1 MARRNESIFGSVVVL
16 ILGGG
21 FALFWIGGAAS
32 HGAPAF
38 FPLFGIAFL
47 AILVISVGGSI
58 IKTLGAQARNAAEP
72 VLTAEAVV
80 AAKRLELVNRGKSHS
95 TEYYATFDLASG
107 ERIELELDGKQYG
120 LLAER
125 DKGELRFQ
133 GTWFLGFD
141 RQAGTVPVEEVIVQ
155 PSLVCEYCGAMNPPG
170 TAKCASCG
178 SGRLAPR
185 ESKVEI

>member
-1 MARRNESIFGSVVVL
+1 MALRNESIFGSVVVL
-16 ILGGG
+16 VLFGG
-21 FALFWIGGAAS
+21 FALFWISTAAR

-38 FPLFGIAFL
+38 FPLFGIVFL

-58 IKTLGAQARNAAEP
+58 IKTLGDQARNEAAP
-72 VLTAEAVV
+72 VLTANAVV
-80 AAKRLELVNRGKSHS
+80 AAKRLQVVNRGKSHT

-125 DKGELRFQ
+125 DKGELRYQ
-133 GTWFLGFD
+133 GTWFVGFE
-141 RQAGTVPVEEVIVQ
+141 RQAGEAPAEGVMVQ

-170 TAKCASCG
+170 AAKCASCG
-178 SGRLAPR
+178 SGRLAPM
-185 ESKVEI
+185 EPKVEA